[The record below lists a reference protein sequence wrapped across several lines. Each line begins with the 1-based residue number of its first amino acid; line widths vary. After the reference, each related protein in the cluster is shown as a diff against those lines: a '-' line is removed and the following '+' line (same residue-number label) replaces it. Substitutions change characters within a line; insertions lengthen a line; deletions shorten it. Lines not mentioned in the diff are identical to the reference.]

1 MAYKSVGHVGP
12 TDSIHGFARTVNP
25 VFDVFTCSGSYVTCP
40 LVGKKRML
48 TDMRD
53 MQL

>member
-1 MAYKSVGHVGP
+1 M
-12 TDSIHGFARTVNP
+12 HGFARTVNR
-25 VFDVFTCSGSYVTCP
+25 VFDVFTCSGSYVTRP

-53 MQL
+53 VRL